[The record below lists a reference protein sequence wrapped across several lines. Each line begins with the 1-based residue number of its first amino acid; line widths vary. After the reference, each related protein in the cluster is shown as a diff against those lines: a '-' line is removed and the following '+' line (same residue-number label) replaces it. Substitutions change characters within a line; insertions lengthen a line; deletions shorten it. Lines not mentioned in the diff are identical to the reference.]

1 MTVQPPAILAFIG
14 IGNMGRPMARHLLQA
29 GYSLRVYD
37 TNAAA
42 VRDFEAA
49 HGATSASSPAS
60 AATGADVVITMLPD
74 GKTVR
79 EVLLG
84 RSGATG
90 CMDAGGIVIDMSSSD
105 PVGTRELGELLAK
118 KGIQLIDAPV
128 SGGVRR
134 AEDGSL
140 ATMVGGD
147 AATIERVR
155 PILAAMAKQIFLTGS
170 LGSGHAMKALN
181 NLVSAGGFWIATEAL
196 LIGQKFG
203 LAPATM
209 IDVLNASTG
218 RNNSTEVKFK
228 QQVLSR
234 AFGSGFSIG
243 LMAKDLRTARDLA
256 AATDSFAPFTELCTK
271 LWDDAADEIGPAAD
285 HTEAARVLEAHNQ
298 NTPLK

>member
-1 MTVQPPAILAFIG
+1 MTSQIIAFIG
-14 IGNMGRPMARHLLQA
+14 IGNMGRPMARHLVEA
-29 GYSLRVYD
+29 GFSLRVYD
-37 TNAAA
+37 TNPAA

-49 HGATSASSPAS
+49 HGATAATAPDS

-74 GKTVR
+74 GKIVR
-79 EVLLG
+79 DVLLG
-84 RSGATG
+84 KHGATG
-90 CMDAGGIVIDMSSSD
+90 CMESGAVVIDMSSSD
-105 PVGTRELGELLAK
+105 PVGTRELGDLLAK
-118 KGIQLIDAPV
+118 KGVQLIDAPV
-128 SGGVRR
+128 SGGVKR

-147 AATIERVR
+147 AATIEKVR
-155 PILAAMAKQIFLTGS
+155 PILNAMAKQVFLTGA

-203 LAPATM
+203 LSAATM

-218 RNNSTEVKFK
+218 KNNSTEVKFK

-256 AATDSFAPFTELCTK
+256 AATGSFAPFTELCTK
-271 LWDDAADEIGPAAD
+271 LWDDAAQEIGSGAD
-285 HTEAARVLEAHNQ
+285 HTAAARVLEAHNQ